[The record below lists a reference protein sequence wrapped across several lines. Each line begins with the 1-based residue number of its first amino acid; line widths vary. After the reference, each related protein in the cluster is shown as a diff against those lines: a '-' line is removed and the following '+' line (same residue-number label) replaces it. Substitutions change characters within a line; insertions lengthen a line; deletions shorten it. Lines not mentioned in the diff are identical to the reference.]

1 MELNAAHVHLLLN
14 HVPIL
19 GAVAAA
25 FLLTLAFF
33 VRRELLTKAAL
44 WTLAVS
50 GVVAVPVY
58 LSGEEAEGIVEELG
72 APDAVI
78 EPHEEAALW
87 TVLVL
92 GALALAALGLLWW
105 LSHRRETPRWLTTS
119 AWAAAMLGAVLA
131 GRTAYLGG
139 QIRHTEIRPPEVRQ
153 QLGAPDG
160 EEASADTAAPGATS
174 SAPDEASEG
183 ANP

>member
-19 GAVAAA
+19 GAVVAAL
-25 FLLTLAFF
+25 LLTLAFL

-58 LSGEEAEGIVEELG
+58 LSGEGAEDVVEELG
-72 APDAVI
+72 TPEAII

-105 LSHRRETPRWLTTS
+105 LSHRRDTPRWLTTS

-153 QLGAPDG
+153 QLETEEAG
-160 EEASADTAAPGATS
+160 EASADTTASAGTASEADEAPEGAAP
-174 SAPDEASEG
+174 
-183 ANP
+183 